1 MRQVRR
7 APAQSLL
14 EFSLVLPIFLLLLFG
29 MIDFSRLLFTYISLV
44 NGTRELARV
53 AALPST
59 ISTTPTAP
67 VSAFN
72 NLTLFGGSVTG
83 ATQVTLT
90 PPAGQTGYGSIA
102 CNSLGATGC
111 LLTLSTVKSSASVVT
126 TLTNS
131 TGAGASSVSYT
142 FTTPS
147 ASPTPDPSKFG
158 ATGNGDFVVAS
169 TVGANLNGT
178 VRICPLPL
186 TNSCLLGAAGT
197 ASDGFIN
204 IDVVHTFKFNP
215 LFENRLAGVTDASFI
230 RPISTLRTSTRTYVE

>member
-14 EFSLVLPIFLLLLFG
+14 EFALVLPIFLLLLFG

-59 ISTTPTAP
+59 VLTTPTAP

-83 ATQVTLT
+83 ATQVTLA
-90 PPAGQTGYGSIA
+90 PPAGQTGNGSIA

-111 LLTLSTVKSSASVVT
+111 LLTLSTVKSSSSVVT

-131 TGAGASSVSYT
+131 SGASGTVSYT

-158 ATGNGDFVVAS
+158 ATGNGDFVLAS
-169 TVGANLNGT
+169 TVGADLNGT

-186 TNSCLLGAAGT
+186 TNNCLLGAAST

-204 IDVVHTFKFNP
+204 VDVVHAFKFNP
-215 LFENRLAGVTDASFI
+215 LFENRLAGVIDASFV
-230 RPISTLRTSTRTYVE
+230 RPISTLRTATRTYVE